1 MNNDV
6 IQCFDTPN
14 INWKCTRFV
23 TPAKARKAN
32 KKNEIINERKLIEI
46 VMVMPE
52 SVMKGTQHVKG
63 KTTNS
68 F

>member
-1 MNNDV
+1 MYSFRNSSKSEKSK
-6 IQCFDTPN
+6 Q
-14 INWKCTRFV
+14 
-23 TPAKARKAN
+23 
-32 KKNEIINERKLIEI
+32 KNEIINERKLIEI